1 MLFSFY
7 CLDRT
12 DHTHVRSENRDDHIA
27 YLKAQGEKVISAGPF
42 LSDDGEAMVGS
53 LLIIDFPD
61 RVAAETF
68 AAGDPYAKAGLFE
81 SVEIRPWK
89 KVI

>member
-1 MLFSFY
+1 MLYSFY
-7 CLDRT
+7 CLDKAG
-12 DHTHVRSENRDDHIA
+12 HAHVRAEARDDHIA
-27 YLKAQGEKVISAGPF
+27 YLKAQGENVISAGPF

-53 LLIIDFPD
+53 HLIIEFPD
-61 RVAAETF
+61 RAAAEAF